1 MTDTTTRTPEPSD
14 QLVHRI
20 HREVAR
26 VRPGAVVSAV
36 AVLPGGH
43 SGLTYRVATDRG
55 DLVVKAVPEG
65 VNPIGRHDML
75 RQAEILNALGP
86 TDVPTPKVVAVD
98 REEPAW
104 FAMTLV
110 AGESLEP
117 TLDEPA
123 VDPDLAAARMRRA
136 AEIMPVLH
144 AVPAGRL
151 PGEQSPLSPGDE
163 LARWAKTMG
172 AVPPEYVEGAE
183 DFHRRLAASVPRG
196 IEPTL
201 VHGDYRLGNML
212 CEGAE
217 PRALIDW
224 EIWSVGDPRV
234 EIGWFLV
241 FADGSNFPGVG
252 REVPGLPPAT
262 ELTELSSGGTTPE
275 AQTWF
280 NALGR
285 YKMAAIMGHNLR
297 RHLEGR
303 HHDPAQEQLPA
314 TISRLITTGRS
325 LLD

>member
-1 MTDTTTRTPEPSD
+1 MTGTSEPSP
-14 QLVHRI
+14 QLVERI
-20 HREVAR
+20 HREVAKAW
-26 VRPGAVVSAV
+26 PGAEVSSV

-43 SGLTYRVATDRG
+43 SGLTYRVATDHG

-65 VNPIGRHDML
+65 VKPIGRHDML
-75 RQAEILNALGP
+75 RQAEILTALGP
-86 TDVPTPKVVAVD
+86 TDVPTPEVVVMD
-98 REEPAW
+98 RGEPAW

-110 AGESLEP
+110 PGQSLEP
-117 TLDEPA
+117 TLDDPA
-123 VDPDLAAARMRRA
+123 VDPELAAARMRRA

-144 AVPAGRL
+144 AVPTGLL
-151 PGEQSPLSPGDE
+151 PGEQQALGPADE

-172 AVPPEYVEGAE
+172 AVPPDYVDGAQ
-183 DFHRRLAASVPRG
+183 DFHWALSSSVPAG

-212 CEGAE
+212 CDGTE

-241 FADGSNFPGVG
+241 FADGTNFPGVG
-252 REVPGLPPAT
+252 RDVPGLPSAA
-262 ELTELSSGGTTPE
+262 ELTELCSGGTVPE

-297 RHLEGR
+297 RHREGR

-314 TISRLITTGRS
+314 TIKRLITTGRA

>member
-1 MTDTTTRTPEPSD
+1 VTETITPNP
-14 QLVHRI
+14 QLVDRI
-20 HREVAR
+20 HGEVTRA
-26 VRPGAVVSAV
+26 RPGATVSSV

-43 SGLTYRVATDRG
+43 SGLTYRVATDQG

-65 VNPIGRHDML
+65 VKPIGRHDML
-75 RQAEILNALGP
+75 RQADILTALGP
-86 TDVPTPKVVAVD
+86 TEVPTPEVVVMD

-117 TLDEPA
+117 TLDDPPVEPA
-123 VDPDLAAARMRRA
+123 IAAARMRRA

-144 AVPAGRL
+144 AVPTDRL
-151 PGEQSPLSPGDE
+151 PGSPQALGPADE
-163 LARWAKTMG
+163 LARWARTMG
-172 AVPPEYVEGAE
+172 AVPPEYVDGAEQFHRKLASSVPEGAT
-183 DFHRRLAASVPRG
+183 
-196 IEPTL
+196 PTL

-212 CEGAE
+212 CEGTE

-252 REVPGLPPAT
+252 REVPGLPGAD
-262 ELTELSSGGTTPE
+262 ELTALCSGGSEPE
-275 AQTWF
+275 AQAWF

-303 HHDPAQEQLPA
+303 HHDPAQERLPA
-314 TISRLITTGRS
+314 TIARLISTGRA